1 MARPRYR
8 RTPDDIPEDQAVSVP
23 VVLPLVVFTVHMDG
37 TMSVTVDGAP
47 HVPAPFAPPWQR
59 DAFPTVLDTLTTQ
72 HRVPLRVEVHEA
84 DGSTFTD
91 IITPARRRL
100 TPPAHTAPA
109 EETLLVPSAPAV
121 FSTMHGSGF
130 VPGEDVAVAVII
142 SHSDAG
148 GDGSARAMLTR
159 EVLGLSPT
167 REVILFGRISGTIT
181 VGHPE

>member
-23 VVLPLVVFTVHMDG
+23 VVLPLVAFSVRADG
-37 TMSVTVDGAP
+37 TLSVTVDGAP

-59 DAFPTVLDTLTTQ
+59 DAFPTALDALTTQ
-72 HRVPLRVEVHEA
+72 HCLPLRVEVHEA

-91 IITPARRRL
+91 IITPAHQRAI
-100 TPPAHTAPA
+100 PPDHVAPA
-109 EETLLVPSAPAV
+109 EEAPPVPGAPAV

-142 SHSDAG
+142 AHSDAG
-148 GDGSARAMLTR
+148 GDGSVRAMLTR
-159 EVLGLSPT
+159 ELMGLSPT